1 MIKTKL
7 SKKTLFASPESDEAL
22 MSYIEGLSGSEKAL
36 AYTICGMT
44 WNRAVDKLSE
54 LDFGSV
60 DVEVN
65 STDALWITVGNISV
79 RICRSDEGAICDMYT
94 LGAESL
100 DDSHLAGCYAFF
112 NEAEGYEEEEDAIT
126 GHPI

>member
-1 MIKTKL
+1 MITTKL
-7 SKKTLFASPESDEAL
+7 EKQKLCASPESDEAL
-22 MSYIEGLSGSEKAL
+22 FSYIERLSGSERAL
-36 AYTICGMT
+36 AYTVSGMT

-54 LDFGSV
+54 IDFESV

-65 STDALWITVGNISV
+65 STDALWVTVGNISV
-79 RICRSDEGAICDMYT
+79 RICRSDEGAVCDMYT

-100 DDSHLAGCYAFF
+100 DDAHLASCYAFF
-112 NEAEGYEEEEDAIT
+112 QEAEEFEEEEDAIT